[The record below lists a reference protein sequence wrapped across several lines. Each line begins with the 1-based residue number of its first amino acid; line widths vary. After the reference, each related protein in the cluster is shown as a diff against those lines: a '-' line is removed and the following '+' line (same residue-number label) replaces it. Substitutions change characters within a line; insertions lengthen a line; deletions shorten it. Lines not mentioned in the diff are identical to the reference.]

1 MNNETFKRLKPS
13 KILGVGSE
21 GCVISTNNNNYC
33 VKIYQNKAL
42 KSKMLINIINFFIR
56 SNKILKTIYKTYY
69 ITEKKN
75 SLERYISN
83 NNLPNHFAYISN
95 HNLKQLSENFTPFNI
110 SNADFLYNENYIKI
124 LLLYKYQME

>member
-42 KSKMLINIINFFIR
+42 KSKMLINIINF
-56 SNKILKTIYKTYY
+56 L
-69 ITEKKN
+69 
-75 SLERYISN
+75 
-83 NNLPNHFAYISN
+83 
-95 HNLKQLSENFTPFNI
+95 
-110 SNADFLYNENYIKI
+110 
-124 LLLYKYQME
+124 